1 MRVAVL
7 IALLLAVAG
16 CGGES
21 DTAAPETTQPQA
33 TQPETTQPETTQP
46 ETTHPETAE
55 PGASAVAGTTLD
67 GEPISLDDFR
77 GKPVFVNV
85 WSSW

>member
-1 MRVAVL
+1 MRLAVL
-7 IALLLAVAG
+7 VALTLALAA
-16 CGGES
+16 CGGQE
-21 DTAAPETTQPQA
+21 
-33 TQPETTQPETTQP
+33 ETTQPETTQP
-46 ETTHPETAE
+46 EATPATTAATTTARATTAPTTTT

>member
-7 IALLLAVAG
+7 LALLFAIAG
-16 CGGES
+16 CGGDAETTAPPAT
-21 DTAAPETTQPQA
+21 TAA
-33 TQPETTQPETTQP
+33 
-46 ETTHPETAE
+46 
-55 PGASAVAGTTLD
+55 GAGTIAGTTLD
-67 GEPISLDDFR
+67 GEPISLEDFR

>member
-1 MRVAVL
+1 VRLAVL
-7 IALLLAVAG
+7 FALVAAVAA
-16 CGGES
+16 CGGQSETMAPAT
-21 DTAAPETTQPQA
+21 TATATT
-33 TQPETTQPETTQP
+33 
-46 ETTHPETAE
+46 
-55 PGASAVAGTTLD
+55 AVAGTTLD